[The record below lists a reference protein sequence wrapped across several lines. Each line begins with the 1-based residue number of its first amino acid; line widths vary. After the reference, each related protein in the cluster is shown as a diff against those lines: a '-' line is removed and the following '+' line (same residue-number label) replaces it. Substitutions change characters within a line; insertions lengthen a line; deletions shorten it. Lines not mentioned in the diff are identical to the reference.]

1 MAKNTQPNTKSE
13 EQNERFTLFSKT
25 SLINKIDWITRKRSL
40 DENGKVTRTDLV
52 NEALEEFVNKWEKK
66 HGPVPTK

>member
-1 MAKNTQPNTKSE
+1 MAKNTQPSTKSE

>member
-40 DENGKVTRTDLV
+40 DENGRVTRTDLV
-52 NEALEEFVNKWEKK
+52 NEALEEFVSKWEKK
-66 HGPVPTK
+66 HGPISIK

>member
-1 MAKNTQPNTKSE
+1 MAKNTQPSTKSE
-13 EQNERFTLFSKT
+13 EQNDRFTLFSKT

-40 DENGKVTRTDLV
+40 DENGKVTRTDVV

-66 HGPVPTK
+66 HGPIPIK

>member
-1 MAKNTQPNTKSE
+1 MAKNTQPSTKSE

-40 DENGKVTRTDLV
+40 DENGRVTRTDLV
-52 NEALEEFVNKWEKK
+52 NEALEEFVSKWEKK
-66 HGPVPTK
+66 HGPISIK

>member
-1 MAKNTQPNTKSE
+1 MAKSTQPNTKSE